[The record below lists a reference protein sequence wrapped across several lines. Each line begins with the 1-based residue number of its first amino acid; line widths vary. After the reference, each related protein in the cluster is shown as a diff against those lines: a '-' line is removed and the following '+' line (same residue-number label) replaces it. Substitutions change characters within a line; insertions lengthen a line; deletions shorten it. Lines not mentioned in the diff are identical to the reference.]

1 MVYPGI
7 FRRMRSGFGVRIPA
21 RRLAVRTCGS
31 DLVRCRRAPVVVGAS
46 PPRPDP
52 GTKGR
57 RQIIGG
63 LRTGLLL
70 TAAGGMT
77 PAMAQ
82 TAADGTTN
90 APDKADY
97 TLFNPTPDDQMR
109 AFCTDRP
116 TKANLSCTVD
126 AGHFQYEADIVNWT
140 YAHTGGVTTDTY
152 LFANSTLK
160 LGLTNTI
167 DLELAMA
174 PLETV
179 STDSMFGKQTLT
191 GVGDL
196 LGRVKV
202 NLAGAEGGDFQAALI
217 PYVKLPT
224 ARPGIGNQA
233 VEGGLIGPISFALP
247 RDFTLLFDPEI
258 DILRNEADFGRHGN
272 FQTLANL
279 SHALSSSVTGYVE
292 LWGQLDNDPANT
304 TKQASLDLA
313 VSWVVWPKLPNLQ
326 FDIGS
331 NIGLTPA
338 TPKIQG
344 YIGISQ
350 RF

>member
-1 MVYPGI
+1 V
-7 FRRMRSGFGVRIPA
+7 RR
-21 RRLAVRTCGS
+21 
-31 DLVRCRRAPVVVGAS
+31 RRAPVVVGSS

-52 GTKGR
+52 GIKGR
-57 RQIIGG
+57 RRIIGG
-63 LRTGLLL
+63 VRTGLLL
-70 TAAGGMT
+70 IAGGGLT

-82 TAADGTTN
+82 TAADEATG
-90 APDKADY
+90 APDKSDY
-97 TLFNPTPDDQMR
+97 TVFDPTPDDQMR

-116 TKANLSCTVD
+116 TKANLPCTVD

-140 YAHTGGVTTDTY
+140 YARTGGVTTNTY
-152 LFANSTLK
+152 LFPNPTFK

-179 STDSMFGKQTLT
+179 STKSMSGKQTLT
-191 GVGDL
+191 GIGDL
-196 LGRVKV
+196 FVRIKV
-202 NLAGAEGGDFQAALI
+202 NLAGADGGDFQVALI

-224 ARPGIGNQA
+224 ARPGIGDQA
-233 VEGGLIGPISFALP
+233 VEGGLIAPISFALP

-292 LWGQLDNDPANT
+292 LWGQVNNDPASA

-313 VSWVVWPKLPNLQ
+313 VSWIAWPALPNLQ
-326 FDIGS
+326 FDTGA
-331 NIGLTPA
+331 NIGLTSA
-338 TPKIQG
+338 TPRIQA